1 MFDGASPYSDF
12 IDGTFLSIFGLE
24 LLVMIG
30 LMVATIT
37 FIIKYSRKRNPH
49 PTNIE
54 GSTVLEVTWTAVP
67 LVLFMGMFY
76 LGWEGYQMEITIP
89 PDSMPITVN
98 GRMWTWEFVYPNG
111 VKTDTLFV
119 PVNQPVSLTIR
130 SLDVNHSF
138 FVPAFRIKK
147 DAIPTRENHMWFK
160 TVKVTSYDIECAEYC
175 GLNHSYMLTKVVSVD
190 STAFESWY
198 QEQSVKQGKTYA
210 HYRPE

>member
-76 LGWEGYQMEITIP
+76 LGWEGYQKEITIP
-89 PDSMPITVN
+89 PDAMPVTVN
-98 GRMWTWEFVYPNG
+98 GRMWSWEFVYPNG
-111 VKTDTLFV
+111 VKADTLYV
-119 PVNQPVSLTIR
+119 PVNQPVALTIR

-160 TVKVTSYDIECAEYC
+160 TVRVTSYDVECAEFC
-175 GLNHSYMLTKVVSVD
+175 GLNHAYMLTKVVSMD
-190 STAFESWY
+190 STGFESWY
-198 QEQSVKQGKTYA
+198 QQQSAKQGKTYA
-210 HYRPE
+210 QYRPE